1 MTTTTNK
8 SPSVLCE
15 LCTQTDWSKGIRY
28 PGYRA
33 ILLLLIVA
41 LNETWVSY
49 TSFCQTVPFF
59 SSSLPKNDG
68 TPEALS
74 SSSMA
79 MTMTTAEWRR
89 SHQACLDAICDISD
103 KIQFDC
109 KVDETGQAAH
119 MLILDAD
126 ADDESAQLQFESEIP
141 IPKECI
147 DATNL
152 ILGTTNMNE
161 LKEFIQ
167 SHLFEAETINFF
179 HYYQNPGLMEDDSE
193 KKKAVFQLLP
203 GQCSIWEIFQQ
214 SWYEWFEDT
223 PGRPPPPVSLIN
235 FAAVQPGQVVHV
247 EASDFLCYKRYVEEK
262 DMEFWINF
270 YELLLKYRWHLSCCV
285 LFVISLALEGMS
297 AMAAMVRLLPLTG
310 FFVTIN
316 TADDH
321 RGGNKFITVLG
332 QVWRIWKVLLSLC
345 AITFAVSESDQI
357 YVVCALAAGS
367 MVLYNNSKAAMEWGF
382 LHILSYIPESEHLPV
397 VDMVIKPIVD
407 LIDLFLPVPGLLW
420 KFVAAYMIYMVF
432 PRLRG

>member
-1 MTTTTNK
+1 MTTTTNNSRDNANRK
-8 SPSVLCE
+8 EAPSPSFLCE

-68 TPEALS
+68 NPEALS
-74 SSSMA
+74 SS
-79 MTMTTAEWRR
+79 MTTAEWRR

-109 KVDETGQAAH
+109 RVDETGDTAH

-126 ADDESAQLQFESEIP
+126 DDSAQLPFESEIP

-147 DATNL
+147 DASNL
-152 ILGTTNMNE
+152 ILGTRNLAE

-167 SHLFEAETINFF
+167 SHMFEAEIINFF
-179 HYYQNPGLMEDDSE
+179 HYYQNPGLIEDDGD

-214 SWYEWFEDT
+214 SWYT
-223 PGRPPPPVSLIN
+223 QRSPPPPVPLIN
-235 FAAVQPGQVVHV
+235 FADVQPGQVVHV
-247 EASDFLCYKRYVEEK
+247 EASDFVCYKRYMEEK
-262 DMEFWINF
+262 DMEFWTNF
-270 YELLLKYRWHLSCCV
+270 YELLLEYRWHLSCCV
-285 LFVISLALEGMS
+285 LFVISLAVEGMS
-297 AMAAMVRLLPLTG
+297 AMAAMVRLLPLTL
-310 FFVTIN
+310 FLVRVSFS
-316 TADDH
+316 ADDP
-321 RGGNKFITVLG
+321 RGGNKFMTV
-332 QVWRIWKVLLSLC
+332 VREFWRIWKVLLGLC

-357 YVVCALAAGS
+357 YVVCALAGGS
-367 MVLYNNSKAAMEWGF
+367 ILMYNNSKAAMEWGF
-382 LHILSYIPESEHLPV
+382 LHILSYIPESENLPV
-397 VDMVIKPIVD
+397 VDVVIEPID
-407 LIDLFLPVPGLLW
+407 NLIDLFLPVPGLLW

-432 PRLRG
+432 PRLQ